1 MVNQIN
7 NEETVVGEMGDI
19 ISCRSDCKRIG
30 FIGLGL
36 MGAPMAMNLLKAGKT
51 PYCYDLMPD
60 RLTPLQRAGAMIA
73 GDIAE
78 IMEITDVTI
87 LSLPNLRSVQEV
99 TETML
104 QNTRAGHVI
113 INTSTVTTS
122 LSKKLDSSC
131 KEKGVTYFD
140 SPVSGGV
147 KGAELGTLTFI
158 VGGDK
163 ERYEQIKPIL
173 SCMGKDIFYVGAI
186 GVASMIKL
194 INQLLFFSGV
204 LGVCEAVYLANKTE
218 VDKKTML
225 EVVTKGSGNSYAL
238 QTRLKDFI
246 LADNDEPGCS
256 VNLALKDIELLLEEA
271 MNLSIE
277 LPVVSMVKKQLS
289 AAKTLGI
296 SEKDISSIATYFEA
310 VVKQNP

>member
-1 MVNQIN
+1 
-7 NEETVVGEMGDI
+7 MGDAR
-19 ISCRSDCKRIG
+19 SCRSDCKRIG

-36 MGAPMAMNLLKAGKT
+36 MGAPMAMNLLKAGQILH
-51 PYCYDLMPD
+51 CYDLMSD
-60 RLTPLQRAGAMIA
+60 RLTPLQRAGAIIA
-73 GDIAE
+73 SDIAE

-163 ERYEQIKPIL
+163 EQYEQIKPIL
-173 SCMGKDIFYVGAI
+173 SYMGRDIFYVGAI
-186 GVASMIKL
+186 GVASIIKL
-194 INQLLFFSGV
+194 INQLLFFTGV
-204 LGVCEAVYLANKTE
+204 LSVCEAVYLANKADM
-218 VDKKTML
+218 DKKTVF
-225 EVVTKGSGNSYAL
+225 EVVARGSGNSYAL
-238 QTRLKDFI
+238 QTRLNDFI
-246 LADNDEPGCS
+246 LADNYEPGCS
-256 VNLALKDIELLLEEA
+256 VNLALKDIELLLAEA
-271 MNLSIE
+271 ANLGIE
-277 LPVVSMVKKQLS
+277 LPGVSMVKKRLL
-289 AAKTLGI
+289 AAKILGI
-296 SEKDISSIATYFEA
+296 SEKEISLIASYFED